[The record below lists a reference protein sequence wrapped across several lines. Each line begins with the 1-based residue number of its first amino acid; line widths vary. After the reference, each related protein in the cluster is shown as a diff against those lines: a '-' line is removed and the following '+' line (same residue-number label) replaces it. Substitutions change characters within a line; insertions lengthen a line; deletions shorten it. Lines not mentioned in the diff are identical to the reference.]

1 MYCTRNITD
10 SIVWVGGSDRRLA
23 LFENLFPIPR
33 GVAYNAYLILD
44 EKTCLMDTADASIR
58 QQFIENVFAALNGR
72 PLDYLVVNHMEPD
85 HCANIEELA
94 LRFPQMKIVGNVK
107 TLNFIQQFYQ
117 LDLTNRF
124 LTVTEKDT
132 LSLGKHTLHF
142 VFAPMVH
149 WPEVMMSYEETEK
162 ILFSADAFG
171 SFGAHNGTLFDDEI
185 ELDGEWLADARR
197 YYTNIVGKFG
207 VQVQTALK
215 KAAALD
221 IRLIA
226 PLHGNLWRSHID
238 FILEKYQLW
247 STYTPEKNG
256 ALILYGS
263 MYGNTENAA
272 NVLAFKLADKGIR
285 DIQLYDVSN
294 THVSQLIAES
304 FRYSHIVLA
313 APTYNNEIYPAM
325 YNYLHDLKALNL
337 QKRTIAIMEN
347 GTWGPLSGKLMS
359 EFLQNIKDMTILEP
373 KITIRSALNDSSLDQ
388 LEAMAQSIAESI
400 TQR

>member
-44 EKTCLMDTADASIR
+44 EKTCLMDTVDASIR
-58 QQFIENVFAALNGR
+58 QQFIENVLAALDGR
-72 PLDYLVVNHMEPD
+72 TLDYLVVNHMEPD

-94 LRFPQMKIVGNVK
+94 LRFPDMKIVGNAK
-107 TLNFIQQFYQ
+107 TISFIQQFYD
-117 LDLTNRF
+117 LDLSDRTI
-124 LTVTEKDT
+124 TVTEKDT
-132 LSLGKHTLHF
+132 LSLGRHELHF

-149 WPEVMMSYEETEK
+149 WPEVMMSYEASEK

-171 SFGAHNGTLFDDEI
+171 SFGAHNGTLFDDEV
-185 ELDGEWLADARR
+185 ELDSEWMSDARR
-197 YYTNIVGKFG
+197 YYTNIVGKYG
-207 VQVQTALK
+207 PQVQMALK

-221 IRLIA
+221 IALIA
-226 PLHGNLWRSHID
+226 PLHGIVWRSKMTE
-238 FILEKYQLW
+238 ILEKYQLW
-247 STYTPEKNG
+247 STYTPEETG
-256 ALILYGS
+256 VLVLYGS

-272 NVLAFKLADKGIR
+272 NVLAAILADRGIHK
-285 DIQLYDVSN
+285 IAVYDVSN

-325 YNYLHDLKALNL
+325 YNYLHDLKSLNL
-337 QKRTIAIMEN
+337 QKRSFALIEN
-347 GTWGPLSGKLMS
+347 GTWGPLSGKAMR
-359 EFLQNIKDMTILEP
+359 EFLQGIKGMTILEP
-373 KITIRSALNDSSLDQ
+373 SVTIRSALKEESRAQLAVLADAIAASLH
-388 LEAMAQSIAESI
+388 S
-400 TQR
+400 